1 MHILYAQPAIKSR
14 FAVNSRL
21 RQHYHPRPDR
31 VPRLLR
37 RLWSWL

>member
-1 MHILYAQPAIKSR
+1 MHILYAQTAFSPR
-14 FAVNSRL
+14 FPVNSHL

-37 RLWSWL
+37 WLWSWL

>member
-1 MHILYAQPAIKSR
+1 MPKQLFVEVS
-14 FAVNSRL
+14 VNSRL
-21 RQHYHPRPDR
+21 RQHYQPRPDR